1 MRALTPEQARQV
13 LSAAEGDLLEAIYML
28 AITTGIRQGELLA
41 LRWPDID
48 LERGTVRVVAT
59 LEQRR
64 GQEPVL
70 AQPKTARSRRQV
82 RIGSAAV
89 EALRRHRAAA
99 IETALAGGQ
108 PYDLDGFVFR
118 RLDGKPLSMS
128 IVLKAWVRLNACA
141 GVPRVRFHDLRH
153 TAATLLLSRG
163 VHPKIV
169 SELLG
174 HATIAITLDLYS
186 HVTPTMQAEAAAVM
200 DELLGG

>member
-1 MRALTPEQARQV
+1 V
-13 LSAAEGDLLEAIYML
+13 LSAAEGDPLNALYTI

-59 LEQRR
+59 LEQGR

-99 IETALAGGQ
+99 IETALAGGR
-108 PYDLDGFVFR
+108 P
-118 RLDGKPLSMS
+118 
-128 IVLKAWVRLNACA
+128 
-141 GVPRVRFHDLRH
+141 
-153 TAATLLLSRG
+153 
-163 VHPKIV
+163 
-169 SELLG
+169 
-174 HATIAITLDLYS
+174 
-186 HVTPTMQAEAAAVM
+186 
-200 DELLGG
+200 